1 MDRSVPVRTV
11 AGVTSVTATQMP
23 RLREALDGIPAY
35 IPGRPAELPGDII
48 TYKCSSNENPY
59 PPLPGVLD
67 VIATAATRVN
77 RYPDLAAAAL
87 TEAIAVRFGV
97 PTSHVSTGTG
107 SVGVCQQILQA
118 VAGPGD
124 EVLYAW
130 RSFEAYPI
138 LTQIAGAV
146 SVQVP
151 LAADERHDLAG
162 MAAAITPR
170 TRLILIC
177 TPNNPTGTAVH
188 RDELERFLDLVPADT
203 LVVIDEAY
211 REFVRDPAVPD
222 GVETYRDR
230 PNVAVLR
237 TFSKAY
243 GLAGLRVGFAIAHE
257 PVTAA
262 LRKTALPFGVN
273 GIAQDAAIASL
284 GAEEAL
290 LERVEAL
297 VTERT
302 RVWEALRE
310 QGWDVPASEANF
322 VWLRLGEQTPAFAAA
337 TAAAGVMVRP
347 YGLEGVRVTVCEPA
361 ANDAFLRSAAGWR
374 AGF

>member
-1 MDRSVPVRTV
+1 M
-11 AGVTSVTATQMP
+11 TSVTQVTAARVP
-23 RLREALDGIPAY
+23 RLRGALDGIPAY
-35 IPGRPAELPGDII
+35 IPGRPAGPAGDTV

-59 PPLPGVLD
+59 PPLPEVLE
-67 VIATAATRVN
+67 VIAAAATQVN
-77 RYPDLAAAAL
+77 RYPDMTAAAL

-97 PTSHVSTGTG
+97 PATHVSTGTG

-138 LTQIAGAV
+138 LSQITGAR

-151 LAADERHDLAG
+151 LTGEERHDLDA
-162 MAAAITPR
+162 MAAAITDR

-188 RDELERFLDLVPADT
+188 RDELMRFLDRVPADC

-222 GVETYRDR
+222 GLGVYRDR

-243 GLAGLRVGFAIAHE
+243 GLAALRVGFAIAHE
-257 PVTAA
+257 PVTTA

-273 GIAQDAAIASL
+273 GIAHDAAIASL
-284 GAEEAL
+284 AAEDAL

-302 RVWEALRE
+302 RVWGALRE
-310 QGWDVPASEANF
+310 QGWDVPVSEANF
-322 VWLRLGEQTPAFAAA
+322 LWLCLGEQSSAFAAA
-337 TAAAGVMVRP
+337 AAAAGVIVRP
-347 YGLEGVRVTVCEPA
+347 YGLDGVRVTVSEPA
-361 ANDAFLRSAAGWR
+361 ANDAFLRAAADWSGAGSAG
-374 AGF
+374 

>member
-11 AGVTSVTATQMP
+11 ASVTSVTASQMP

-35 IPGRPAELPGDII
+35 IPGRPVELPGDII

-97 PTSHVSTGTG
+97 PASHVSTGTG

-151 LAADERHDLAG
+151 LAADERHDLAA

-188 RDELERFLDLVPADT
+188 ADELDRFLDRVPADV

-211 REFVRDPAVPD
+211 REFVRDPRVPD
-222 GVETYRDR
+222 GVEVYRNR

-273 GIAQDAAIASL
+273 SIAQDAAIASL
-284 GAEEAL
+284 GAEDAL

-302 RVWEALRE
+302 RVLDGLRG

-337 TAAAGVMVRP
+337 AAAGGLIVRP
-347 YGLEGVRVTVCEPA
+347 YGLDGVRVTVSEPA
-361 ANDAFLRSAAGWR
+361 ANDAFLRVAAVWR
-374 AGF
+374 AGS

>member
-1 MDRSVPVRTV
+1 M
-11 AGVTSVTATQMP
+11 AGVTSVTAAQTP
-23 RLREALDGIPAY
+23 RLRETLDA
-35 IPGRPAELPGDII
+35 IPGYIAGGPAELAGDIV

-67 VIATAATRVN
+67 VIATASMRVN
-77 RYPDLAAAAL
+77 RYPDLRAAAL

-97 PTSHVSTGTG
+97 PASHVSTGTG

-138 LTQIAGAV
+138 LTQITGAR

-151 LAADERHDLAG
+151 LTADERHDLTAL
-162 MAAAITPR
+162 AAAVTPR

-177 TPNNPTGTAVH
+177 TPNNPTGTSVH
-188 RDELERFLDLVPADT
+188 RDELERFLDRVPADT

-211 REFVRDPAVPD
+211 REFARDPAVPD
-222 GVETYRDR
+222 GVEVYRDR

-273 GIAQDAAIASL
+273 GIAQDAAVASL
-284 GAEEAL
+284 GAEQAL

-297 VTERT
+297 VSERT

-337 TAAAGVMVRP
+337 TAAAGVIVRP
-347 YGLEGVRVTVCEPA
+347 YGLDGVRVTVCEPA
-361 ANDAFLRSAAGWR
+361 ANDAFLRAAAAWR
-374 AGF
+374 AGC

>member
-1 MDRSVPVRTV
+1 MTQ
-11 AGVTSVTATQMP
+11 VTAGQVTAPQTP
-23 RLREALDGIPAY
+23 RLRGALDGIPGY
-35 IPGRPAELPGDII
+35 IPGRPPGTAGEPSGVV
-48 TYKCSSNENPY
+48 TYKCSANENPY
-59 PPLPGVLD
+59 PPLPGVLE
-67 VIATAATRVN
+67 VIAASATHVN
-77 RYPDLAAAAL
+77 RYPDMAVTAL

-97 PTSHVSTGTG
+97 PASHVSTGTG

-138 LTQIAGAV
+138 LTQISGAGR
-146 SVQVP
+146 VQVP
-151 LAADERHDLAG
+151 LRRDERHDFDA

-188 RDELERFLDLVPADT
+188 ADELDRFLDRVPADV

-211 REFVRDPAVPD
+211 REFVRDPRVPD
-222 GVETYRDR
+222 GVEVYRNR

-284 GAEEAL
+284 GAEDAL

-302 RVWEALRE
+302 RVWEALRG

-322 VWLRLGEQTPAFAAA
+322 VWLRLEEQTPAFAAF
-337 TAAAGVMVRP
+337 AAAGGIIVRP
-347 YGLEGVRVTVCEPA
+347 YGLDGARITVSEPA
-361 ANDAFLRSAAGWR
+361 ANDAFLGVAADWR
-374 AGF
+374 AGS